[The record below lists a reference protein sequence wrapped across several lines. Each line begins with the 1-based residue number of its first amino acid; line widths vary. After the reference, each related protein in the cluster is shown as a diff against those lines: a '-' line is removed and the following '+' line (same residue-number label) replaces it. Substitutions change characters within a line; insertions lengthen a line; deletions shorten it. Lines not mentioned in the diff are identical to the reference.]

1 MPYACLP
8 TYVNE
13 ERMDTEY
20 PKLNGVTLKA
30 GVRVLCTDRDHGN
43 WDYEGTIVSALQS
56 ANGWVFDVDFASGSR
71 FELRFDQIE
80 PTFPNTEEAM
90 QEAEAWE
97 AALAFRP
104 FISYASE
111 DKLAARDIFNK
122 LKGSGMKPWLDER
135 DIPLGTE
142 WDERIRSAIR
152 EAHIVLVL
160 ISSASIE
167 KMGYFQKEVAFAVER
182 AEEEPKLRP
191 FILPVKIEDVPVP
204 PLLAKWQWVNWY
216 EERGQD
222 RLMDSLGSLAL
233 KLREGE

>member
-1 MPYACLP
+1 
-8 TYVNE
+8 VKE

-30 GVRVLCTDRDHGN
+30 GVRVWVTDRDHGN
-43 WDYEGTIVSALQS
+43 WDYEGAIVSALQS
-56 ANGWVFDVDFASGSR
+56 ANGWVFDVDFGSGSR
-71 FELRFDQIE
+71 FKLGLDQIQ

-97 AALAFRP
+97 AARAFRP

-111 DKLAARDIFNK
+111 DKLAAQDIYNK
-122 LKGSGMKPWLDER
+122 LKESGMKPWLDER

-160 ISSASIE
+160 LSSTSIE
-167 KMGYFQKEVAFAVER
+167 KVVYFQKEVAFAVER
-182 AEEEPKLRP
+182 AEEEPELRP
-191 FILPVKIEDVPVP
+191 FILPVKLEDVPVP
-204 PLLAKWQWVNWY
+204 PLLAKWQWANWY

-222 RLMDSLGSLAL
+222 RLMHTLRTLAL
-233 KLREGE
+233 KRREGE